1 MAGSNWNALL
11 ERLLAEKLTPNEYRA
26 ALAIARL
33 TLGYRKTGRGLGRK
47 WICETAGGMDGRS
60 FDRARAGLV
69 KKGLLRY
76 EPGSIGKGHRGHY
89 ELVLDPSQKAHSDA
103 PFEEAVKGAPRRA
116 KSGTSKRRAGDT
128 QKAHSDAPR
137 IGKGK
142 KNPSATPELQQSSPT
157 QSTPTATTAA
167 PSSSQTASPRS
178 SAKSHNSPATAT
190 TAPPSSPQPQPSA
203 ENEPSP
209 ATSANESNKS
219 KPKAAPAHGATSTA
233 PNSAPNAYAN
243 AAAPNATNG
252 PQPRCQHEH
261 RAPRSHRT
269 GKRARGASTRFDA
282 LSGLCPL

>member
-142 KNPSATPELQQSSPT
+142 KNPSATPELQQLVADAIDAYRDHGGNLELADRKPALIGQVTQLARNGHDRTTILAAASALGRERAFPGYLRQRVEQLEAQGGPCAWRDFDRSQLSPERLRECGCT
-157 QSTPTATTAA
+157 
-167 PSSSQTASPRS
+167 
-178 SAKSHNSPATAT
+178 KCEEWATA
-190 TAPPSSPQPQPSA
+190 
-203 ENEPSP
+203 
-209 ATSANESNKS
+209 KV
-219 KPKAAPAHGATSTA
+219 AA
-233 PNSAPNAYAN
+233 
-243 AAAPNATNG
+243 
-252 PQPRCQHEH
+252 
-261 RAPRSHRT
+261 
-269 GKRARGASTRFDA
+269 
-282 LSGLCPL
+282 